1 MTLAYYISK
10 GMSIEDGFDLLK
22 SKRSIVNSKIKEY
35 PAILELEKN
44 MAILKRS
51 DAICFVWREI
61 NKNCVKGN

>member
-35 PAILELEKN
+35 PAILELEK
-44 MAILKRS
+44 KY
-51 DAICFVWREI
+51 
-61 NKNCVKGN
+61 GNLEKK